1 MSRDG
6 YLRAR
11 SVADRVVATLL
22 LLPALPVMAVIAVL
36 IAVRMGRPILFRQER
51 IGQGGRTFEILKFRT
66 MVRDAERIGGGYFPD
81 GLNLVPPL
89 GRFLRRSSLDE
100 LPQLVNILRGDMAF
114 IGPRPALVSQFVR
127 YTPEQKRRVSVPQGI
142 TGLAQVVYRNDA
154 PWSKRIELD
163 VHYAE
168 NVGLRMDA
176 RVLAL
181 TVRGLVTASGVV
193 EGQTAADVDD
203 LALPAERPIATERGE
218 PS

>member
-1 MSRDG
+1 MNRR
-6 YLRAR
+6 YVRAR
-11 SVADRVVATLL
+11 SVADRVVAAVLL
-22 LLPALPVMAVIAVL
+22 VPALPVMAVIAL
-36 IAVRMGRPILFRQER
+36 TIAVRMGRPVLFRQQR
-51 IGQGGRTFEILKFRT
+51 IGMGGRSFEILKFRT
-66 MVRDAERIGGGYFPD
+66 MVPDAERIGGGYFPD
-81 GLNLVPPL
+81 GLDLVPPL

-100 LPQLVNILRGDMAF
+100 LPQLLNVVRGDMAF
-114 IGPRPALVSQFVR
+114 IGPRPALVSQFAR

-168 NVGLRMDA
+168 HIGLRMDA

-181 TVRGLVTASGVV
+181 TVRGLLTASGVV

-203 LALPAERPIATERGE
+203 LAPPADTGIPTERGE
-218 PS
+218 LS